1 MPVLRS
7 RMLRPRVCHPPS
19 LPASLPFLFPFCLA
33 GAQRFCPLSPH
44 LSLSLALSIRSCMPT
59 GMCLCDGDREGATCG
74 AQLCQID
81 ECAGVDTCH
90 DPAYGSSSQECAGQ
104 GQCLNGHCSCPANGV
119 CAVGDSCH
127 TTMFADS
134 SDCTSFAAC
143 VNSTSSSRNVPGL
156 DVLFF
161 NDFAQTQLVSFLF
174 KIIQAQER
182 H

>member
-7 RMLRPRVCHPPS
+7 RVLRPRVCLPPS
-19 LPASLPFLFPFCLA
+19 LPPPHLPSLSCRCPTFLS
-33 GAQRFCPLSPH
+33 PLSP
-44 LSLSLALSIRSCMPT
+44 SLSIRSCMPT
-59 GMCLCDGDREGATCG
+59 GTCLCDGDREGATCG

-156 DVLFF
+156 DVSFF

-174 KIIQAQER
+174 KITQAQER